1 VQQQSP
7 SAMTKQLDNHVSRL
21 LRRFD
26 LAKQTRIVQEAVL
39 GLRQNLVDAR
49 VYTNDYEL
57 SETREEQV
65 DNAKK
70 AKRWLEEARKNI
82 LTASQ
87 YDIFN
92 AVDTAHLSA
101 QAEQIEAS
109 LK

>member
-1 VQQQSP
+1 VQEQSP
-7 SAMTKQLDNHVSRL
+7 SVMAKQLDNHIARL

-26 LAKQTRIVQEAVL
+26 PARQPSHAREAITE
-39 GLRQNLVDAR
+39 LRQNMIDAKI
-49 VYTNDYEL
+49 YTNDYEL
-57 SETREEQV
+57 SETREEQLQ
-65 DNAKK
+65 NAKQ
-70 AKRWLEEARKNI
+70 AKKWLEEARKNI

-101 QAEQIEAS
+101 QAEQIGAQ